1 MWVCYALSVLK
12 PLLRKPEMTIYNSGD
27 TNSNEIEFVPAAIIV
42 RSAGISK
49 SVLNDPRG
57 WATANGIRWRCFGG
71 QVYFA
76 VLDIDAWRPEVKP
89 AQTMKP
95 EPVKVVAS
103 VPEGCVTIPAAELAM
118 LRSRLSSLD
127 NSLLLIN
134 DQIRRTSE
142 PDEADYFDLT
152 ELGKPYGWSAILM
165 NRVLTQLELQV
176 DQRKPNGNHDKY
188 LLTDIGREHG
198 CAFSGLRSK
207 SGFQGRHV
215 KWKPSIVPLIERWI
229 DCGNS

>member
-134 DQIRRTSE
+134 DHIRRTSE
-142 PDEADYFDLT
+142 PDEADRTRQAIRLVGDLDEQSFNTTRTSGRPAKT
-152 ELGKPYGWSAILM
+152 ERQPRQILADRYRSRARM
-165 NRVLTQLELQV
+165 CILRAQV
-176 DQRKPNGNHDKY
+176 KVW
-188 LLTDIGREHG
+188 
-198 CAFSGLRSK
+198 FSGSAR
-207 SGFQGRHV
+207 QMETIHR
-215 KWKPSIVPLIERWI
+215 PSDRAM
-229 DCGNS
+229 D